1 MGRNESDGAGKG
13 GLNRERKKKR
23 SGDGDKEGG
32 DKCDVSTRAVE
43 METETKRRQI

>member
-1 MGRNESDGAGKG
+1 MRVTVQGKEG
-13 GLNRERKKKR
+13 ETEKERKKR